1 MVEAGRVTAIIDG
14 DISGLSSKL
23 NEAKSQATTAI
34 AGIEGDL
41 KSKLGSGLSG
51 IGDGLSKS
59 LSGGDFLKAG
69 KELGGNLVTGIAD
82 SFGPLGSAAGE
93 VATALGPV
101 GIAAIAGTAAI
112 VGLGSASVQAAS
124 AWESG
129 MSQISK
135 TTGVDKGTAELAGL
149 SRDLLNLSSTMPVA
163 ASEIQ
168 GVATSAG
175 SLGVA
180 SSEIAG
186 FTSVAL
192 QMGTAFDIPAEQAA
206 VSIGKIK
213 GQLKSLPEGAEGADT
228 FAQHF
233 GSAVDS
239 VGNNLNATEA
249 DVLNFATRVSGTLS
263 GLGANAYEIA
273 GWGGVLSSVF
283 PSAELAAGSFDSAIT
298 NLTTNT
304 DAQSAATKLLGV
316 STEEFMRQMSTD
328 PTATLLSIGQA
339 LEGLPA
345 DKVLEV
351 SKALGGS
358 YGMDVFTKMIG
369 HTEEWKQSIEETV
382 EAGNQGSSIGN
393 SFEAA
398 ANTASAQLQVLKGS
412 VNAIFVDI
420 GGPILEAFT
429 PVISGVAGGLNSVRE
444 IGENLW
450 EPFTTAIS
458 PATEAVSLL
467 ASGIGGIAGMQLDT
481 LVAGSKAINTAF
493 QVGKAFVSAF
503 QEELTKIIEN
513 SSTFQTIS
521 GYVDEASDAFGRLK
535 DWAGETFDKIVSGL
549 SDAIPTAI
557 SGVTGA
563 VGTLMDKAGLGGV
576 TDALSGVSGFFGD
589 VYDNAAKKLGWD
601 AGDKIGEGI
610 GESDKLKKAP
620 GEALG
625 SDETVSGTKSAA
637 ENLAQAFSDAQAAY
651 IKSHSSGGYSLATM
665 MMMAGQDG
673 TGNLDDKTLG
683 QVEIGGG
690 VFTRINYDINDNFT
704 GYKLTTPTGS
714 YEYSGYQDFVN
725 SAPKDL
731 EEYVGR
737 PLTELEKAE
746 FLGDTQRVIQLKATA
761 EAEVDTYLDF
771 ADNLKDELAGAGEEI
786 NSAFLEGLTPDS
798 ASIESRLQ
806 NIRHLKLYDPEEAR
820 KQGADKAIEFLTGLQ
835 SALANYE
842 EAKAK
847 YLLEPDNEL
856 AAAALEVARA
866 RLQEGLD
873 KNPLVAKVT
882 ADTSLFNTKM
892 DDLAGSVDLKK
903 LISDPAEFKAA
914 VMDIPEFMANTWQP
928 AMQEEISFFKTQ
940 WHSGITG
947 AQQETEDFLAAM
959 INTANEMPML
969 FSPEQIDVLYR
980 YSKGLIDAG
989 AAIDALSEKV
999 EKVGEKA
1006 KESSVGWDA
1015 LKDSIKGCGDAA
1027 DDTGEGLGCALSDF
1041 AKWQEA
1047 QDDLFQG
1054 SYIGPGGSRYVDWKL
1069 DYMQQIADTQA
1080 AMDLIGGR
1088 VLGDDYTQKVQE
1100 IKMKL
1105 SIDKTEAETSITEI
1119 ETKAKKEQKMPLKI
1133 GDVDAKA
1140 TLTAV
1145 ETEAQKMRTMPL
1157 KVNDAQAKSAIA
1169 GIDAAASR
1177 PVTKYVYV
1185 VEVSDGGGGGGD
1197 WGGGSTFY
1205 PFTPEGGGYQGG
1217 IYWLPTFGAGDVFVP
1232 QPTLAIVGDR
1242 PGGEWIGGLDQAQAR
1257 FGGAGKVGN
1266 ITVHYS
1272 PTIYSNMGREELE
1285 DLLEEHDEK
1294 LMEMIGE
1301 KMNSSQNR

>member
-14 DISGLSSKL
+14 DISGLSTKL
-23 NEAKSQATTAI
+23 NEARSHATTAV
-34 AGIEGDL
+34 AGIETDI
-41 KSKLGSGLSG
+41 KSKFGSGLSG

-112 VGLGSASVQAAS
+112 IGLGSASVQAAS

-135 TTGVDKGTAELAGL
+135 TTGVEKGTAELSGL
-149 SRDLLNLSSTMPVA
+149 SADLLNLSATMPVA

-175 SLGVA
+175 SLGIA
-180 SSEIAG
+180 KSEIAG

-206 VSIGKIK
+206 VAIGKIK
-213 GQLKSLPEGAEGADT
+213 GQLKGLPEGVTGADE

-304 DAQSAATKLLGV
+304 DAQSAATNLLGV
-316 STEEFMRQMSTD
+316 STEEFMKQMSTD

-369 HTEEWKQSIEETV
+369 HTEEWKQAIDDTV
-382 EAGNQGSSIGN
+382 EAGKQGSSIGN

-420 GGPILEAFT
+420 GGPILDAFT
-429 PVISGVAGGLNSVRE
+429 PVISGVAAGLNGVRA

-458 PATEAVSLL
+458 PATTAVSLL
-467 ASGIGGIAGMQLDT
+467 ASGIGGIAGMQLDG

-503 QEELTKIIEN
+503 TEEISKIIES
-513 SSTFQTIS
+513 SSTFQTLS
-521 GYVDEASDAFGRLK
+521 GYVDQASDAFGRLK

-576 TDALSGVSGFFGD
+576 TDAFSEVGGFLGD

-610 GESDKLKKAP
+610 GESDKLKNAP
-620 GEALG
+620 GEALE
-625 SDETVSGTKSAA
+625 SDEAVSGTKSAA

-673 TGNLDDKTLG
+673 IGDLNDKVLG

-714 YEYSGYQDFVN
+714 YEYSSYQDFIN

-746 FLGDTQRVIQLKATA
+746 FLGDTQKVIQLKATA
-761 EAEVDTYLDF
+761 EVEVDTYLDF
-771 ADNLKDELAGAGEEI
+771 AKNLKDEMAGAGEEI
-786 NSAFLEGLTPDS
+786 NSAFLEGLTPDP

-806 NIRHLKLYDPEEAR
+806 NIRLLKLYDPEEAR

-835 SALANYE
+835 TALANYE
-842 EAKAK
+842 EAKAQ
-847 YLLEPDNEL
+847 YLLEPDNEQ
-856 AAAALEVARA
+856 AQKALQIARD

-873 KNPLVAKVT
+873 KSPLVVKVDG
-882 ADTSLFNTKM
+882 DTSLFGTKM

-903 LISDPAEFKAA
+903 LISDPEEFKKT
-914 VMDIPEFMANTWQP
+914 VMDIPEFMENVFQP
-928 AMQEEISFFKTQ
+928 AMLENINFFKTQ
-940 WHSGITG
+940 WHSGVGG
-947 AQQETEDFLAAM
+947 ARQETLDFLDAMHYAAD
-959 INTANEMPML
+959 TMPLL
-969 FSPEQIDVLYR
+969 FSPEQLDILDKYTRGV
-980 YSKGLIDAG
+980 IDAG
-989 AAIDALSEKV
+989 TAIDALSEKA
-999 EKVGEKA
+999 EKAGEKA

-1015 LKDSIKGCGDAA
+1015 LKETMKGCEEE
-1027 DDTGEGLGCALSDF
+1027 GEGLGCALSDF

-1047 QDDLFQG
+1047 QTDLFQG
-1054 SYIGPGGSRYVDWKL
+1054 SYIGQGGSQYLDWKL
-1069 DYMQQIADTQA
+1069 DYMQQIADTQE
-1080 AMDLIGGR
+1080 AMRIIGGS
-1088 VLGDDYTQKVQE
+1088 VLGEDYTQKIQE
-1100 IKMKL
+1100 VKMKL
-1105 SIDKTEAETSITEI
+1105 SVDKSEADSAITEI
-1119 ETKAKKEQKMPLKI
+1119 ETKAKKEQKMPVK
-1133 GDVDAKA
+1133 VDDEAAK
-1140 TLTAV
+1140 TTITSV
-1145 ETEAQKMRTMPL
+1145 ETEAQKPRTMPL
-1157 KVNDAQAKSAIA
+1157 KIDDSSAKATIA
-1169 GIDAAASR
+1169 SIDAAASA
-1177 PVTKYVYV
+1177 PVTKIVYV
-1185 VEVSDGGGGGGD
+1185 EEVGGGGGGGSSWLSGGDD
-1197 WGGGSTFY
+1197 WFSRQDWSQFPSYAT
-1205 PFTPEGGGYQGG
+1205 
-1217 IYWLPTFGAGDVFVP
+1217 GDVFVP
-1232 QPTLAIVGDR
+1232 EPRLAVVGDR
-1242 PGGEWIGGLDQAQAR
+1242 PGGEWIGGIDQAVAR
-1257 FGGAGKVGN
+1257 FGAKPSQSVTIN
-1266 ITVHYS
+1266 YS
-1272 PTIYSNMGREELE
+1272 PVIYGANLSASEIEE
-1285 DLLEEHDEK
+1285 LLEEHDEK
-1294 LMEMIGE
+1294 LIAKIAEA
-1301 KMNSSQNR
+1301 KNR

>member
-14 DISGLSSKL
+14 DISGLTSKL
-23 NEAKSQATTAI
+23 NEAKSQSVTAVS
-34 AGIEGDL
+34 GIEADI
-41 KSKLGSGLSG
+41 KSKFGSGLSG

-59 LSGGDFLKAG
+59 LSGGDFIKAG

-112 VGLGSASVQAAS
+112 IGLGSASVQAAS
-124 AWESG
+124 EWQSG

-149 SRDLLNLSSTMPVA
+149 SADLLNLSATMPVA

-175 SLGVA
+175 SLGIA

-186 FTSVAL
+186 FTSIAL

-206 VSIGKIK
+206 VAIGKIK
-213 GQLKSLPEGAEGADT
+213 GQLKGLPEGVTGADE

-304 DAQSAATKLLGV
+304 DAQSAATNLLGI
-316 STEEFMRQMSTD
+316 STEEFMKQMSTD

-369 HTEEWKQSIEETV
+369 HTEEWKQAIEETV

-420 GGPILEAFT
+420 GGPILDAFT
-429 PVISGVAGGLNSVRE
+429 PVISGVATGLNGVRA

-450 EPFTTAIS
+450 EPFTTAVS

-467 ASGIGGIAGMQLDT
+467 ASGIGGVAGMSLDG

-503 QEELTKIIEN
+503 TEEITKIIES
-513 SSTFQTIS
+513 SSTFQTLS
-521 GYVDEASDAFGRLK
+521 GYVDQASDAFGRLK

-576 TDALSGVSGFFGD
+576 TDALGGVSGLLGD

-610 GESDKLKKAP
+610 EESDKLKKAP

-625 SDETVSGTKSAA
+625 SDDAISGTQSAA
-637 ENLAQAFSDAQAAY
+637 EDLAKAFSDAQAAY

-673 TGNLDDKTLG
+673 TGDLDDKIMG

-690 VFTRINYDINDNFT
+690 IFTRVNYDINDNFT
-704 GYKLTTPTGS
+704 GYRLSTPTGT
-714 YEYSGYQDFVN
+714 YEYSSYQDFVN

-737 PLTELEKAE
+737 PLTELEEAE
-746 FLGDTQRVIQLKATA
+746 FLGDAQKVIQLKATA
-761 EAEVDTYLDF
+761 EAEVDTYLNF
-771 ADNLKDELAGAGEEI
+771 ADNLKDEMAGAGEEI
-786 NSAFLEGLTPDS
+786 NSAFLEGLTPDR
-798 ASIESRLQ
+798 ASVESRLQ
-806 NIRHLKLYDPEEAR
+806 NIRLLKLYDPEEAKR
-820 KQGADKAIEFLTGLQ
+820 QGADNAMAYLTSLGD
-835 SALANYE
+835 ALDSYE
-842 EAKAK
+842 KAK
-847 YLLEPDNEL
+847 VEYLAKPDNEYAKAEFDRTL
-856 AAAALEVARA
+856 GN
-866 RLQEGLD
+866 LQAIAD
-873 KNPLVAKVT
+873 QNPIKAKVD
-882 ADTSLFNTKM
+882 ADTSLFGTKM

-903 LISDPAEFKAA
+903 LISDPGEFKKT
-914 VMDIPEFMANTWQP
+914 VMDIPEFMENTWQP
-928 AMQEEISFFKTQ
+928 AMQEEITFFKTQ
-940 WHSGITG
+940 WHSGIGG
-947 AQQETEDFLAAM
+947 AQQETEDFLSAMNYAAD
-959 INTANEMPML
+959 NMPLL
-969 FSPEQIDVLYR
+969 FTPEQMDILDR
-980 YSKGLIDAG
+980 YTKGVISAG
-989 AAIDALSEKV
+989 EAIDALSAKAEKA
-999 EKVGEKA
+999 GEKA

-1015 LKDSIKGCGDAA
+1015 LKETMKGCEEE
-1027 DDTGEGLGCALSDF
+1027 GEGLGCALSDF

-1047 QDDLFQG
+1047 QTDLFQG
-1054 SYIGPGGSRYVDWKL
+1054 SYIGQGGSQYLDWKL
-1069 DYMQQIADTQA
+1069 GYMQQIADTQD
-1080 AMDLIGGR
+1080 AMRIIGGS
-1088 VLGDDYTQKVQE
+1088 VLGEDYTQKVQE
-1100 IKMKL
+1100 VKMRL
-1105 SIDKTEAETSITEI
+1105 SVDKTEADAAITDI
-1119 ETKAKKEQKMPLKI
+1119 ETKAKKEQKMPVK
-1133 GDVDAKA
+1133 VDDEAAK
-1140 TLTAV
+1140 TTITAV
-1145 ETEAQKMRTMPL
+1145 ETEAQKPRTMPL
-1157 KVNDAQAKSAIA
+1157 KIDDSHAKAAIA

-1177 PVTKYVYV
+1177 PVTKIVYV
-1185 VEVSDGGGGGGD
+1185 EEVGSGGGGD
-1197 WGGGSTFY
+1197 SSWLGSGGNIPTSWQDWSYYLPFY
-1205 PFTPEGGGYQGG
+1205 
-1217 IYWLPTFGAGDVFVP
+1217 GAGDVFVP
-1232 QPTLAIVGDR
+1232 QPTLAVVGDR
-1242 PGGEWIGGLDQAQAR
+1242 PGGEWIGSIDQAVAR
-1257 FGGAGKVGN
+1257 FGGKPTGQN
-1266 ITVHYS
+1266 IIINYS
-1272 PTIYSNMGREELE
+1272 PVINGANLSAEELE

-1294 LMEMIGE
+1294 LIAKIAEA
-1301 KMNSSQNR
+1301 KNR